1 MLSHDFNRTML
12 FHIGRSE
19 IQLINPEV
27 KSVQLNKHFRD
38 IAHCCQVSAYY
49 TEREMIQ
56 WLMVFTDMMII
67 IFYII
72 ILLTLLL
79 YYYRLCICPNLVVNW
94 LLDFMKSYWQTVM
107 KNLGLVKFLVEGLN
121 TYIVWGMIMEI

>member
-38 IAHCCQVSAYY
+38 IAHCCQVSGYY

-67 IFYII
+67 YFLYYHIINFII
-72 ILLTLLL
+72 ILLSIMHLSKFSGQLVARFYEELLTD
-79 YYYRLCICPNLVVNW
+79 C
-94 LLDFMKSYWQTVM
+94 DE
-107 KNLGLVKFLVEGLN
+107 KFRIG
-121 TYIVWGMIMEI
+121 